1 MISIPDL
8 RNVENHKRVVIFEK
22 YKIPNWMFETFGRNN
37 EPSPLL
43 QDSSYDKTCLVILY
57 VLTGT
62 ELTTGY
68 SDDKRQKIAYLRN
81 NKTWKTMY
89 INPFLAD
96 LLIDNNIV
104 GINSGNWDTGERHYD
119 IGERHYDIYSREN
132 KE

>member
-22 YKIPNWMFETFGRNN
+22 YKIPNWMFETFGKNFE

-43 QDSSYDKTCLVILY
+43 QDGYYDKTWLIILY

-62 ELTTGY
+62 ELTIISGNN
-68 SDDKRQKIAYLRN
+68 KAIAYLRN

-89 INPFLAD
+89 I
-96 LLIDNNIV
+96 
-104 GINSGNWDTGERHYD
+104 
-119 IGERHYDIYSREN
+119 
-132 KE
+132 